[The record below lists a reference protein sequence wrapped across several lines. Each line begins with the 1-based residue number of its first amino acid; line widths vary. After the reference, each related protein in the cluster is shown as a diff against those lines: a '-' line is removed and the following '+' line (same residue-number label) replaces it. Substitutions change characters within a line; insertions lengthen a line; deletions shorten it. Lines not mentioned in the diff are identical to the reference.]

1 MYTQCVLLVALI
13 LSAFAPVARPQPGAA
28 PMSGVTIAERLR
40 SEVRSVLANETGDVY
55 SAKRAIEK
63 PDGLRSLQRTI
74 RRGSSCWWLW
84 LVSGVDICSWPNA

>member
-55 SAKRAIEK
+55 SAKRAIENASSG
-63 PDGLRSLQRTI
+63 PLAATPALFTSTSMRLARSST
-74 RRGSSCWWLW
+74 
-84 LVSGVDICSWPNA
+84 V